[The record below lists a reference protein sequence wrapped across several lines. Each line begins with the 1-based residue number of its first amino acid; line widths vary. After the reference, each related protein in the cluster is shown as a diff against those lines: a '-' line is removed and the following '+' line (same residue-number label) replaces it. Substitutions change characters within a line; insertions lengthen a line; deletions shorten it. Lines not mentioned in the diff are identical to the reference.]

1 MIKILPDVSK
11 QILSKEILNIFKKN
25 YSEIV
30 PVWVPMQSQW
40 MNTLYKTFNDYDKFM
55 IIIHLL
61 LKTFD
66 FYSKNFVKLNYQEFF
81 DQSKVE
87 IKEINIIEISNFLN
101 MPKETARRKV
111 IELEKLGVIKR
122 IKKKIIIDRETWPS
136 IKPEDTMIR
145 MSRFLSVVSKILYK
159 EKLISE
165 SLTSDQIITTFKEN
179 FSYIWKLYF
188 EIQIPMLLGFK
199 KIYGDFETF
208 HVHGICLGNQFL
220 NAKKNNTKMSK
231 EYFIEKYFTD
241 DKKSFTGINAMS
253 ISDISGIPRAT
264 VMRKLDK
271 LIKEKFLTKNNKKQY
286 LVRSLH
292 INKLSRVQ
300 KTTFIN
306 LSIFAECVYNL
317 CLFKKNN

>member
-1 MIKILPDVSK
+1 
-11 QILSKEILNIFKKN
+11 
-25 YSEIV
+25 
-30 PVWVPMQSQW
+30 
-40 MNTLYKTFNDYDKFM
+40 
-55 IIIHLL
+55 
-61 LKTFD
+61 
-66 FYSKNFVKLNYQEFF
+66 VKLNYQEYF
-81 DQSKVE
+81 DQRE
-87 IKEINIIEISNFLN
+87 IEVREINIMEISNSLN
-101 MPKETARRKV
+101 IAKETTRRK
-111 IELEKLGVIKR
+111 INELETLGAIKR

-241 DKKSFTGINAMS
+241 DKNSFTGINAMS

-317 CLFKKNN
+317 CLIKKNN

>member
-11 QILSKEILNIFKKN
+11 QIRSKEILNIFKKN

-30 PVWVPMQSQW
+30 PVWVPMQTQW

-317 CLFKKNN
+317 CLIKKNN

>member
-1 MIKILPDVSK
+1 MPLILPEVSK
-11 QILSKEILNIFKKN
+11 QIRSREILKILEKN
-25 YSEIV
+25 YSEIT
-30 PVWVPMQSQW
+30 PVWVPMQTQW

>member
-11 QILSKEILNIFKKN
+11 QIRSKEILNIFKKN

-30 PVWVPMQSQW
+30 PVWVPMQTQW

-241 DKKSFTGINAMS
+241 DKNSFTGINAMS

-317 CLFKKNN
+317 CLIKKNN

>member
-11 QILSKEILNIFKKN
+11 QIRSKEILNIFKKN

-30 PVWVPMQSQW
+30 PVWVPMQTQW

-241 DKKSFTGINAMS
+241 DKNSFTGINAMS

>member
-11 QILSKEILNIFKKN
+11 QIRSKEILNIFKKN

-30 PVWVPMQSQW
+30 PVWVPMQTQW

-159 EKLISE
+159 EQLISE

>member
-1 MIKILPDVSK
+1 MFKILPKVSR
-11 QILSKEILNIFKKN
+11 QIRSKEILNILEKN

-66 FYSKNFVKLNYQEFF
+66 FYSKNFVKLNYQEYF
-81 DQSKVE
+81 DQRE
-87 IKEINIIEISNFLN
+87 IEIREINIIEISNSLN
-101 MPKETARRKV
+101 IAKETTRRK
-111 IELEKLGVIKR
+111 INELETLGAIKR

>member
-11 QILSKEILNIFKKN
+11 QIRSKEILNIFKKN

-30 PVWVPMQSQW
+30 PVWVPMQTQW